1 MGVFKYRIDFTL
13 EDTLHWPI
21 EIQNNADLRE
31 KFFEEYIEN
40 MIKYLILSTVAV
52 DMYKEGDKI
61 FARNITLSIIEEGK
75 NCPFYSID
83 RSLQVYPRLN
93 KE

>member
-1 MGVFKYRIDFTL
+1 MSIFKYRIDFTL

-31 KFFEEYIEN
+31 AFFEEYIEN

-61 FARNITLSIIEEGK
+61 FARNITLSMVEKG
-75 NCPFYSID
+75 NVCPLYSSD
-83 RSLQVYPRLN
+83 RALQVYPRLN
-93 KE
+93 K

>member
-31 KFFEEYIEN
+31 TFFEEYIEN
-40 MIKYLILSTVAV
+40 MIKYLILSTVTV

-61 FARNITLSIIEEGK
+61 FARNITLSMVEEG
-75 NCPFYSID
+75 NICPFYSSD
-83 RSLQVYPRLN
+83 RVLQVYPRLN
-93 KE
+93 K